1 MEFNI
6 RFFFFFPS
14 AGVIWSCTRVAGH
27 LTIYT
32 KRLRQYSRKC
42 SFLTGW
48 HRVISKENG
57 KELRSVDRGM
67 KCTRSNGQR
76 GKVGMVRRLGK
87 SLEVGIS

>member
-57 KELRSVDRGM
+57 KELRSVDGDEM
-67 KCTRSNGQR
+67 Y
-76 GKVGMVRRLGK
+76 
-87 SLEVGIS
+87 